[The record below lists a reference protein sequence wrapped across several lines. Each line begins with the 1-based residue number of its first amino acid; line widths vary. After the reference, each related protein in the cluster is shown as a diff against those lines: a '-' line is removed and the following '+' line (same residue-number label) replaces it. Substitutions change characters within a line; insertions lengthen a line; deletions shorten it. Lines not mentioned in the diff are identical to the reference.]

1 MEDNQEKDSIQ
12 DALIIAT
19 AGGPAVWLA
28 IGYAFSK
35 LDISFSTLSQW
46 ISFVLAWIFVYSI
59 CRVITR
65 KEPENFQLQGY
76 EGSCPNCKTGIH
88 YGVCEECIPS
98 SVGAPDHFTKET
110 KRKFNIVSYLMIGV
124 ITYLGFFNAGH
135 DLFLWDKFPDI
146 DKNVDLLVNI
156 VVSFAMFIIY
166 IMIVYLM
173 LVVVTMVFV
182 NPTNDEIH
190 AASIEN
196 YTQYKEYYYG
206 KLNHNGKV
214 SYLKQYN
221 PKYLEWGWF
230 ALSKHLRNL
239 FTLAVINW
247 VSYSLTLASLFLVDT
262 IPEVN
267 GWFSEF
273 LSNETLGS
281 FTYHLSLLTLILV
294 VPISRYSFEE
304 YSKECVYQ
312 RVSHKF
318 VDEIVNEL
326 NQTFSDE

>member
-1 MEDNQEKDSIQ
+1 MGDNQEKDSIQ

-19 AGGPAVWLA
+19 AGGPAIWIV

-35 LDISFSTLSQW
+35 LNISFSTLSQW
-46 ISFVLAWIFVYSI
+46 IFFVLAWIFVYSI

-65 KEPENFQLQGY
+65 QEPENFQLQTH
-76 EGSCPNCKTGIH
+76 EGSCPNCGTGIH

-110 KRKFNIVSYLMIGV
+110 KRKFTFVSYSMISV
-124 ITYLGFFNAGH
+124 IMYFGFFNAGH
-135 DLFLWDKFPDI
+135 DLFLWDQFPDI
-146 DKNVDLLVNI
+146 NKNVDILVNI
-156 VVSFAMFIIY
+156 VVSSAMFIIY
-166 IMIVYLM
+166 IGMTYLM

-190 AASIEN
+190 AASTEN
-196 YTQYKEYYYG
+196 YAEYKEYYFG
-206 KLNHNGKV
+206 KLNQNGKV

-221 PKYLEWGWF
+221 RKYLDWGWVT
-230 ALSKHLRNL
+230 LSKHLRNL

-247 VSYSLTLASLFLVDT
+247 VYWGVTLALIFLIDLDSFEGRV
-262 IPEVN
+262 
-267 GWFSEF
+267 FEF
-273 LSNETLGS
+273 LSNETLGT
-281 FTYHLSLLTLILV
+281 FTYYLSLLILILV
-294 VPISRYSFEE
+294 VPISRYSSEE

-318 VDEIVNEL
+318 FDEIVDEL
-326 NQTFSDE
+326 NQTVSDE